1 MDSEWNN
8 LLREL
13 RLTGKRFK
21 FGALLRGA
29 KSKEIHDDTLVI
41 TYSHSSNVDR
51 FNSEL
56 EDPVVKSDML
66 SIIHKTL
73 NKEYAVEVRLDGE
86 SSSLKTSKNSKG
98 SSNLV
103 KSAQAMGALIIEE
116 REKNI

>member
-1 MDSEWNN
+1 
-8 LLREL
+8 
-13 RLTGKRFK
+13 
-21 FGALLRGA
+21 
-29 KSKEIHDDTLVI
+29 
-41 TYSHSSNVDR
+41 
-51 FNSEL
+51 
-56 EDPVVKSDML
+56 ML

-86 SSSLKTSKNSKG
+86 SSNLKTSKNSKV